1 MFRTSVQNANR
12 NTGGCGDTHGT
23 RDARATRGTHDR
35 VLEAALACLVRNGY
49 GGTTARAIAQ
59 AGGFAPGVI
68 YYHFADLDDLLV
80 AAAARTSG
88 SRIDRYRA
96 ELSGTDRAVPV
107 VARLRE
113 LYDEDTGTGHIA
125 AVQELYAGARPGS
138 RLAAQLALET
148 RKWEDLAEDLL
159 TVLLRGKPL
168 ASVVRVRVLAGAA
181 VAFYLGMENL
191 THLDGDRSRPVTL
204 FDQAARLAAIFDRVP
219 RLRRRAARR
228 VR

>member
-1 MFRTSVQNANR
+1 MS
-12 NTGGCGDTHGT
+12 DT
-23 RDARATRGTHDR
+23 RDR
-35 VLEAALACLVRNGY
+35 VLEAALASLVRNGY

-80 AAAARTSG
+80 AALERTSG
-88 SRIDRYRA
+88 ARIDRYRA
-96 ELSGTDRAVPV
+96 ELSGIDRAVPA

-113 LYDEDTGTGHIA
+113 LYDEDTETGHIA
-125 AVQELYAGARPGS
+125 AVQELYAGARPGT
-138 RLAAQLALET
+138 RLAARLSLET
-148 RKWEDLAEDLL
+148 RKWEELAEEHL

-181 VAFYLGMENL
+181 VAFYLGMETL
-191 THLDGDRSRPVTL
+191 THLDGDRSRPRTL

-219 RLRRRAARR
+219 RLKRRARR

>member
-1 MFRTSVQNANR
+1 M
-12 NTGGCGDTHGT
+12 
-23 RDARATRGTHDR
+23 
-35 VLEAALACLVRNGY
+35 LEAALACLVRHGY

-59 AGGFAPGVI
+59 VGGFAPGVI

-80 AAAARTSG
+80 AALERTSG
-88 SRIDRYRA
+88 ARVDRYRA
-96 ELSGTDRAVPV
+96 ELAGLDRAVPV

-113 LYDEDTGTGHIA
+113 LYDEDSETGHIA
-125 AVQELYAGARPGS
+125 AVQELYAGARPGT

-148 RKWEDLAEDLL
+148 TKWEDLAEEQL

-181 VAFYLGMENL
+181 VAFYLGMETL
-191 THLDGDRSRPVTL
+191 THLDGDRSRPETL
-204 FDQAARLAAIFDRVP
+204 FAQGARLAAIFDRVP
-219 RLRRRAARR
+219 RMRRRARG